1 MSISNSNKDP
11 RQNVPPTLK
20 LRALPT
26 PFAVQSV
33 PSSLTKTVQVDGENA
48 FPCRRCLQDG
58 KMGDFM
64 LLAPYDPW
72 LGDSPYRQTGP
83 IFVHSTPQCAP
94 YKPDGLLPQ
103 QLRRRLISVRCF
115 DSAHCL
121 VGADV
126 VQGDELM
133 RVSAKMMENE
143 KAEYIHVHYARPGC
157 FAVRI
162 DRA

>member
-1 MSISNSNKDP
+1 MPPLSTGRRGGRRHAACALRSVAR
-11 RQNVPPTLK
+11 RQP
-20 LRALPT
+20 
-26 PFAVQSV
+26 VQ
-33 PSSLTKTVQVDGENA
+33 TAGT
-48 FPCRRCLQDG
+48 
-58 KMGDFM
+58 
-64 LLAPYDPW
+64 Y
-72 LGDSPYRQTGP
+72 
-83 IFVHSTPQCAP
+83 FVHSIPQCAP
-94 YKPDGLLPQ
+94 YEPDGLLPE
-103 QLRRRLISVRCF
+103 QLRRRLMSVRCF

-121 VGADV
+121 VSADV